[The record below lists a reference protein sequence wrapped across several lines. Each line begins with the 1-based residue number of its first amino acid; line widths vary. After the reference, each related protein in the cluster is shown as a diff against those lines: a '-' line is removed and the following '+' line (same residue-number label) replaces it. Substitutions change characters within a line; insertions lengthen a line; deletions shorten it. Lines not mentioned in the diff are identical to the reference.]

1 MRSARARS
9 YALGVTLVGLAFG
22 SSAQAFE
29 TAGKFGVGYDADL
42 NGINLRYF
50 ANRVG
55 IDLTW
60 GLALQSPRRDGE
72 ETRVD
77 MIFVPRLV
85 YALKMHEKINL
96 NTGGGLTFEVLGSN
110 ASDDTDFSLG
120 LFGGLGPEILL
131 WDHLAVE
138 VFFGAALKINNLAEN
153 QAQKVN
159 ISFGTLGQ
167 QLSIVSG
174 ATFRYYF

>member
-1 MRSARARS
+1 MRMPRVLSC
-9 YALGVTLVGLAFG
+9 ALVTALATVCFS

-50 ANRVG
+50 VSRMG

-60 GLALQSPRRDGE
+60 GLALQSPRFDGE
-72 ETRVD
+72 QTRVD

-85 YALKMHEKINL
+85 YAFKMHEKINL
-96 NTGGGLTFEVLGSN
+96 NAGGGLTFEVLGSN
-110 ASDDTDFSLG
+110 ASSNTDFSLG
-120 LFGGLGPEILL
+120 LFAGLGPEIVL

-159 ISFGTLGQ
+159 VSFGTLGQ